1 MGQDASSIDQKQATA
16 RLLNLV
22 GTLAR
27 ELHPGQIDTGGIGL
41 DDSLHR
47 DIGLDSLGRVEL
59 IGRIEREFQV
69 SLPERVFADAESP
82 RDLLDSILG
91 ADSRGLDIA
100 THQISELGLEAVA
113 ATPESATTLTE
124 MLDWYARSHPERP
137 HIQFHQDD
145 DNGDVITYGGLRQG
159 ALDVARG
166 LQQHGLQP
174 GDAVALMLPTSSDY
188 FFSFFGVLYAGGVPV
203 PIYPP
208 MRPSQLE
215 DHLRRQ
221 SGILGNC
228 RAKMLITVPEAKTL
242 ARLLKSQL
250 ESLALVTT
258 IADLKASQADFHA
271 PPRHADD
278 LAFIQYTSGST
289 GNPKGV
295 MLTHANLLANI
306 RADGKAICADSSDVF
321 VSWLPL
327 YHDMGL
333 IGAWLGSLYFA
344 PLLVIMSPLAFLTRP
359 ARWLWAI
366 HRHRATLSA
375 APNFAYE
382 LCSQKIADEDLQ
394 GLDLGSWRVAFNGA
408 ETISPD
414 SVEQFCERF
423 GRHGFRRDA
432 MFPVYG
438 LAECSLG
445 VSFPPL
451 GRGPQIDV
459 IARDPFLL
467 DGKALAPS
475 GPDDSTLRFVSCGF
489 PLPHHEVRI
498 VDAADRELP
507 ERQRGQLQ
515 FRGPSTTRGYFDNP
529 DATHA
534 LLHGDWLDSGDLA
547 YIAGGEI
554 YITGRVKDLIIR
566 AGRNIFPDELE
577 GAVGELAGIR
587 RGRVA
592 AFASADQRTASERL
606 IVLAET
612 RERDETARR
621 ELTRQI
627 NVVATDLTGG
637 PPDEVL
643 LVPPDTVLKTS
654 SGKIR
659 RSACRELFETGELG
673 KRKRAVWLQ
682 LLRLAAAGI
691 RPGLRRLRVR
701 SIELLYALYAWV
713 LFVLTAATVFILV
726 LLLPLPSWRWWSMHL
741 AARLL
746 SRAAGL
752 RLTVKGLKHLP
763 PEKQPCILISNHMSY
778 IDSFVLIAALPHRF
792 SFLAKA
798 ELQANPL
805 LRLFLERIGTEF
817 IERFDIERGIA
828 DTERA
833 VQAARGGRTLMV
845 YPEGT
850 FTRMPGLLPFHM
862 GGFIAAVDARRPIVP
877 LAIHGTRSILRSDSW
892 FPHRGDIEV
901 TIGEA
906 VESEFEGTERWTAAL
921 RLRDRAR
928 EFILA
933 SCGEP
938 DLGYEKPEIFKRN
951 ASSSPTLSERSTE

>member
-1 MGQDASSIDQKQATA
+1 MSSLGTSAKNRDRSLGKEQAAASLLKLVDA
-16 RLLNLV
+16 V
-22 GTLAR
+22 MR
-27 ELHPGQIDTGGIGL
+27 ELYPGQIRTDGVGL

-47 DIGLDSLGRVEL
+47 DLGLDSLGRVEL
-59 IGRIEREFQV
+59 IGRIEREFDV
-69 SLPERVFADAESP
+69 SLPERAFAQAESP

-91 ADSRGLDIA
+91 ADSRSLDIA
-100 THQISELGLEAVA
+100 ALQTSEAGLESVA
-113 ATPESATTLTE
+113 ATPVDAGTLTE
-124 MLDWYARSHPERP
+124 VLDWYARYHPERS
-137 HIQFHQDD
+137 HIRFYQDD
-145 DNGDVITYGGLRQG
+145 GNGEVITYGALRQG

-166 LQQHGLQP
+166 MQERGLQP
-174 GDAVALMLPTSSDY
+174 GEAVALMLPTSSDY

-221 SGILGNC
+221 SGILRNC
-228 RAKMLITVPEAKTL
+228 RAKMLITVPEAKAL
-242 ARLLKSQL
+242 ARLLQSQL
-250 ESLALVTT
+250 ESLQLVATV
-258 IADLKASQADFHA
+258 ADLKASQCEFQA
-271 PPRHADD
+271 PPREAGD

-289 GNPKGV
+289 GSPKGV

-306 RADGKAICADSSDVF
+306 RADGEAIRADSSDVF

-359 ARWLWAI
+359 ARWLWAM

-382 LCSQKIADEDLQ
+382 LCSQKIADQDLH
-394 GLDLGSWRVAFNGA
+394 GLDLGCLRVAFNGA
-408 ETISPD
+408 ESVSPD
-414 SVEQFCERF
+414 SVELFCERF
-423 GRHGFRRDA
+423 GRYGFRREA

-451 GRGPQIDV
+451 GRGPHIDV
-459 IARDPFLL
+459 VARDPFLL
-467 DGKALAPS
+467 DGRALPPS
-475 GPDDSTLRFVSCGF
+475 DPEEGALRFIACGF

-498 VDAADRELP
+498 VDAADHELP
-507 ERQRGQLQ
+507 ERQRGRLQ
-515 FRGPSTTRGYFDNP
+515 FRGPSTTSGYFDNP
-529 DATHA
+529 EATRE

-547 YIAGGEI
+547 YIAGGEV

-577 GAVGELAGIR
+577 GAVGELDGIR

-592 AFASADQRTASERL
+592 AFASADRRTASERL
-606 IVLAET
+606 ILLAET
-612 RERDETARR
+612 RERDETLRR

-627 NVVATDLTGG
+627 NEVATDLTGG

-659 RSACRELFETGELG
+659 RSACRELFENGKLG

-691 RPGLRRLRVR
+691 TPGLRRLRRR
-701 SIELLYALYAWV
+701 SIELLWALYAWV
-713 LFVLTAATVFILV
+713 LFVLLAAAVFVLV
-726 LLLPLPSWRWWSMHL
+726 MLLPLPSWRWGSMRR

-746 SRAAGL
+746 GRAVGL
-752 RLTVKGLKHLP
+752 RLSVRGLENLP
-763 PEKQPCILISNHMSY
+763 PAEQPCIFISNHSSY
-778 IDSFVLIAALPHRF
+778 IDSFVLIAALPRRF

-798 ELQANPL
+798 ELRGNLL

-817 IERFDIERGIA
+817 IERFNIEEGVA
-828 DTERA
+828 NVERA
-833 VQAARGGRTLMV
+833 AQAARSGHSLMV

-862 GGFIAAVDARRPIVP
+862 GGFIAAVDAHRPIVP
-877 LAIHGTRSILRSDSW
+877 LAIRGTRSILRPDSW
-892 FPHRGDIEV
+892 FPHRGEIQV

-906 VESEFEGTERWTAAL
+906 VESGTESTERWASAL
-921 RLRDRAR
+921 QLRNRAR

-933 SCGEP
+933 FNGEP
-938 DLGYEKPEIFKRN
+938 DLEHEKPRIF
-951 ASSSPTLSERSTE
+951 AGV